1 MKTNLGSR
9 AANWTAICAKWMV
22 SLCCVA
28 LAHAAI
34 AQSKGVGSA
43 DAKAIRAVI
52 EAQLDAFAKDD
63 ADKAFAYA
71 APPIQSMFGNPQ
83 TFLRMVKT
91 GYPAVYRPASVIF
104 LKPEVIDGETLQLV
118 QLSDQEG
125 AVWTAAYRMQR
136 QKNQLWR
143 INGCALEKSEG
154 RVT

>member
-91 GYPAVYRPASVIF
+91 GYPAVYRPVSVIF

-143 INGCALEKSEG
+143 INGCALEKSAG

>member
-1 MKTNLGSR
+1 MKTML
-9 AANWTAICAKWMV
+9 ANRIANCAKWMIC
-22 SLCCVA
+22 LGCVA
-28 LAHAAI
+28 VANGAF
-34 AQSKGVGSA
+34 AQGKGVGSA

-63 ADKAFAYA
+63 ADKAFSYA
-71 APPIQSMFGNPQ
+71 APPIQSMFGNPE

-143 INGCALEKSEG
+143 INGCALEKSAG